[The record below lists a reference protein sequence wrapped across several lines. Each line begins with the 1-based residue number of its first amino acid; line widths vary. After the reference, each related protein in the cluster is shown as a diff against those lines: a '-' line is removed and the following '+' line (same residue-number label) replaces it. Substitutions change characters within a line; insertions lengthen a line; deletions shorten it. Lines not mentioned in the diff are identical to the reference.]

1 MNVVRSTVLAGA
13 MTLISMV
20 GLRSVGLPWYAW
32 VIQFVILV
40 GAGLAWGK
48 FLDGQPGD
56 SGESGHSQ
64 GSKAYGGSPD
74 SSGVAGRRQRR
85 TIALLIAA
93 VAAVILILVYL
104 CLVTWV

>member
-32 VIQFVILV
+32 VIQFVILL

-48 FLDGQPGD
+48 FLAGD

-64 GSKAYGGSPD
+64 GSKAYGGSPGSD
-74 SSGVAGRRQRR
+74 GVAGRQQRR

-104 CLVTWV
+104 CLITWA